1 MRPSRIRDKKMK
13 KCLLILVVVFFATN
27 MNAQE
32 EGVVINGVKW
42 ATRNVDAPG
51 TFAANPEDAGMFY
64 QWNRKI
70 GWSSTDPMI
79 NSNGGTTWDNS
90 TPEGDSWVKAN
101 DPCPIG
107 WRVPTYEEQQSLL
120 NSGSEWTTSNGVNG
134 RYFGIDEQIVFF
146 PAAGCRSLLADGGT
160 LYAVG
165 SYGYYWSGTPDRTYA
180 YGISFY
186 SELAHSNSGSRYCGF
201 SVRCVSDDNVGINEV
216 SSDTETATVIGYFDI
231 LGKRL
236 NEAPK
241 QGVYII
247 LYDNGKTKKVMSLKE

>member
-1 MRPSRIRDKKMK
+1 MK

-51 TFAANPEDAGMFY
+51 TFVANPENAGMFY
-64 QWNRKI
+64 QWNRKT
-70 GWSSTDPMI
+70 GWSNTDPMI
-79 NSNGGTTWDNS
+79 NSEGGSTWNYY
-90 TPEGDSWVKAN
+90 PEYGDSWEKAN
-101 DPCPIG
+101 DPCPQG
-107 WRVPTYEEQQSLL
+107 WRVPTSEEQRNLV
-120 NSGSEWTTSNGVNG
+120 NSDSEWTTLNGVNG
-134 RYFGIDEQIVFF
+134 RYFGSGEQRVFF
-146 PAAGCRSLLADGGT
+146 PVVGYRYFSGGQLFNDNDNIYWSST
-160 LYAVG
+160 PNSNPSTEASTMLFNNAVVYKWTHG
-165 SYGYYWSGTPDRTYA
+165 KHYGY
-180 YGISFY
+180 
-186 SELAHSNSGSRYCGF
+186 
-201 SVRCVSDDNVGINEV
+201 SVRCVADDNVGINEA
-216 SSDTETATVIGYFDI
+216 SNNMETATVIGYFDI